1 MARNCLEWFIH
12 AALLT
17 LLISAATSQAA
28 NVDLSKISAN
38 VDLSTTLMCLAT
50 GKKSTEQSIPID
62 PWRLNL
68 GPHTYSMPTMRSHI
82 CC

>member
-50 GKKSTEQSIPID
+50 GKKSIEQSILID

-68 GPHTYSMPTMRSHI
+68 GPHAYSMPTMRSLV